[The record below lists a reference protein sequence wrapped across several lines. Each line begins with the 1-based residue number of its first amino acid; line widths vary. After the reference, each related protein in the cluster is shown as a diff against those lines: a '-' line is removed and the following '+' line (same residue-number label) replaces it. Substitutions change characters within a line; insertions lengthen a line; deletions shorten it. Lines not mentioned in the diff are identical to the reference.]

1 MKIGFLL
8 SFLVNIAVTFF
19 LHSQEPRIVRITKE
33 WKEIDFHPQIAGYFN
48 GPIPR
53 DVICDVRGLS
63 TNVGYKIITYDLLY
77 FDGLTNIDIHIIGN
91 TIPDTIC
98 AVLKSFGSNN
108 EIFFTNIK
116 AMDLDG
122 RMMHLSPLK
131 LTAVLE
137 D

>member
-1 MKIGFLL
+1 MI
-8 SFLVNIAVTFF
+8 IAVSYF
-19 LHSQEPRIVRITKE
+19 LQSQEPRVVRIEKE
-33 WKEIDFHPQIAGYFN
+33 RMEIDFHPQIAGYFN
-48 GPIPR
+48 GPIPQ
-53 DVICDVRGLS
+53 DVICDVRGLI

-77 FDGLTNIDIHIIGN
+77 FDGFTNIDIHIIGN

-98 AVLKSFGSNN
+98 AVLKSVGSNN

-122 RMMHLSPLK
+122 RMLHLSPLK

>member
-33 WKEIDFHPQIAGYFN
+33 WKEIDFHPQIASYFN

-122 RMMHLSPLK
+122 RMLHLSPLK